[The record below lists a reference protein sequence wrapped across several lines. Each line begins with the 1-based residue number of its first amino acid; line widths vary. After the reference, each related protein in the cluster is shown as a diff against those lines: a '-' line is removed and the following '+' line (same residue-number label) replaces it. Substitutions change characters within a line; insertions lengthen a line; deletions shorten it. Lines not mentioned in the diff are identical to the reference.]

1 MQKGKINMKSYY
13 VELPEKTVNY
23 LERLDYE
30 VSAKQSVIDYIMTS
44 HKDDADASVLEGAPF
59 KHYAEEL
66 EKSIVEYTKAKKSLS
81 DYLMPLVC
89 KREGRETVAFD
100 WIIEDFADKR
110 VKIMLKE

>member
-1 MQKGKINMKSYY
+1 MKSYY
-13 VELPEKTVNY
+13 LDLPEKTVNY

-59 KHYAEEL
+59 KHYAEGL

-110 VKIMLKE
+110 AKITLKG